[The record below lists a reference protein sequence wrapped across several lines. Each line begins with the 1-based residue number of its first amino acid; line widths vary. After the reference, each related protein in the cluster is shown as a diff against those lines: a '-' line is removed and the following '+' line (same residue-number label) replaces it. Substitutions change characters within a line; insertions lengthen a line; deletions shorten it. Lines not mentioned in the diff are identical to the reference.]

1 MPKLLYKDFT
11 RLTHIKVCDIYP
23 SPDQPRR
30 HFDEYELS
38 LLADSIRQN
47 GIIQPLSVRAGD
59 GGKYILIAGERRLR
73 AAAMCGLRKVPCII
87 HRTDNLTAAYY
98 SIIENLQRQD
108 LTVFEEAEGINRL
121 ISEYGIAHSEV
132 AEQLGIAQSTLS
144 NKLRLLRLN
153 DELRRRITAARLTER
168 HARALI
174 RLPEDSRSAALD
186 HIIAE
191 GLTLNEAEKY
201 INDLLEPKPIEDKP
215 EPPRRKAAIGDLRI
229 FENSLNRLV
238 DTMVTAGL
246 SAKQEF
252 KEGRD
257 FIEYKIK
264 IQKTTPAP
272 KKQGCTQ
279 LKIC

>member
-11 RLTHIKVCDIYP
+11 RLTHIKVCDILP

-47 GIIQPLSVRAGD
+47 GIIQPLSVRMGD
-59 GGKYILIAGERRLR
+59 DGKYILIAGERRLR
-73 AAAMCGLRKVPCII
+73 AAAICGLRKVPCII

-121 ISEYGIAHSEV
+121 ITEYGITHSEV

-144 NKLRLLRLN
+144 NKLRLLRLD

-174 RLPEDSRSAALD
+174 RLPEESRSSALD

-201 INDLLEPKPIEDKP
+201 INDLLTPKQAEQKP
-215 EPPRRKAAIGDLRI
+215 PMPLRKAAIGDLRI

-246 SAKQEF
+246 SARQEF
-252 KEGRD
+252 KESRD

-264 IQKTTPAP
+264 IQKNASAP
-272 KKQGCTQ
+272 KKENSTQ